1 MKILAIESSGTT
13 ASVAVATRDKVIAQY
28 SVNDKMTHSQTL
40 LPMINEI
47 MNFTKMSVDELDVIG
62 VSAGP
67 GSFTG
72 LRIGSATA
80 KGIALAKNIPVVTVP
95 TLEAMAYNY
104 FGYDKLVCPML
115 DARRDRVF
123 AALYSFNGESF
134 DVIHDQDVDEIET
147 VAGWINEQER
157 DVILLG
163 DGTDVYAE
171 KFKELL
177 SVNCTFAP
185 PHMRYQSAASVA
197 MLTKK
202 MFEEGKMTKG
212 HFHKPI
218 YLRPS
223 QAESERMKKK

>member
-13 ASVAVATRDKVIAQY
+13 ASVAVATQDKVIAQY

-147 VAGWINEQER
+147 VAGWINEQ
-157 DVILLG
+157 V
-163 DGTDVYAE
+163 
-171 KFKELL
+171 KELL

>member
-13 ASVAVATRDKVIAQY
+13 ASVAVATQDKVIAQY

-95 TLEAMAYNY
+95 TLEAMACVSY
-104 FGYDKLVCPML
+104 
-115 DARRDRVF
+115 ARCQKGQGF
-123 AALYSFNGESF
+123 C
-134 DVIHDQDVDEIET
+134 
-147 VAGWINEQER
+147 
-157 DVILLG
+157 
-163 DGTDVYAE
+163 GT
-171 KFKELL
+171 LQL
-177 SVNCTFAP
+177 
-185 PHMRYQSAASVA
+185 
-197 MLTKK
+197 
-202 MFEEGKMTKG
+202 
-212 HFHKPI
+212 
-218 YLRPS
+218 
-223 QAESERMKKK
+223 